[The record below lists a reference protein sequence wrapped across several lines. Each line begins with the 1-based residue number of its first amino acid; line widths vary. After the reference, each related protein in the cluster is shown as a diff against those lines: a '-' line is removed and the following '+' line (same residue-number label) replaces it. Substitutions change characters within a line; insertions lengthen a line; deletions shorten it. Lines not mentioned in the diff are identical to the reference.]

1 MPVPDEIRTI
11 AALTPNRTPMY
22 AIPFRRTVRNW
33 CRIGPR
39 TRQLRSGGIALTA
52 AAAALLLSAAPA
64 VADLSS
70 LVDPFVG
77 TSGGG
82 NTFPGPVMPG
92 GMIAL
97 GPETV
102 SSSGYPAGSAQ
113 PSGYDY
119 NRSQLR
125 GFTLDR
131 MSGAGC
137 AEFGDVPMM
146 PATQPIT
153 ASPVSD
159 ASSPNLDSSYFLSF
173 SHHDETASPGYYSV
187 SAQPGSGAGPI
198 QTELTTAIRSAI
210 ARFTFPAGAGAS
222 SILLNAGGSAA
233 GDQAASVRIDPRR
246 RLVTGSSTGGGFC
259 ASPDHYTVY
268 FAARFDQPFDAYG
281 TWTRRILNPGS
292 TAASDVGANQPV
304 AGYLVGS
311 QPRAQAGAY
320 VSFDTQASRTVGVK
334 VGISFV
340 SAAGAERNLDAE
352 VGSLDFDQIRAA
364 AQQAW
369 NAALGVAQVTGGDAE
384 VRRFYTALYQ
394 ALIEPNTFSDVDG
407 RYPGMDGRIHV
418 ARGYTQYANLS
429 GWDIYRTQIPLL
441 AMLRPAEAASIARS
455 FLADADQSGWLPK
468 WSVANFQTAVMNGD
482 SADPILADA
491 YAFGARGFDAG
502 RALAQMIHGAT
513 QSARSNNDCY
523 VERQQ
528 LGWYEKLGYIPHEYD
543 GGIVAVGE
551 ANGTCELGAQAGADG
566 GATALLYGEAAA
578 TLEYV
583 SDDFAISRLAAAL
596 GKPTACRKFLRRSG
610 SWRTLWNS
618 ADGYLEPRYSTGSW
632 VPNYDPNSNDSFSM
646 TSGFTEGDAAQY
658 TWMVPFD
665 YAGLTSLMGGTSP
678 VQHRLDNFFTQLNSG
693 TTGPYSYLGNEPT
706 LETPWIYD
714 WLGAP
719 SRTQRIVRQALLR
732 LFTNAPDGL
741 PGNDDLGTMS
751 AWYVLAALGMYPEIP
766 GSDVL
771 ALGSPLFP
779 QITVQLPHGVLTIL
793 AAQAADD
800 APYVQSLTLNGSTHD
815 RPWLRFSDLAQGGT
829 LDFGLSSA
837 PSATWGTGP
846 DASPPSFAPADQSSC
861 NQAS

>member
-1 MPVPDEIRTI
+1 V
-11 AALTPNRTPMY
+11 A
-22 AIPFRRTVRNW
+22 
-33 CRIGPR
+33 
-39 TRQLRSGGIALTA
+39 IALA
-52 AAAALLLSAAPA
+52 VGAAALLLSATAAAATDPA
-64 VADLSS
+64 S
-70 LVDPFVG
+70 LVNPFVG

-82 NTFPGPVMPG
+82 NTFPGPVMPA

-102 SSSGYPAGSAQ
+102 ASSSYPTGSAQ

-125 GFTLDR
+125 GFSLDR

-137 AEFGDVPMM
+137 AEFGDVPLM
-146 PATQPIT
+146 PATQPVT

-159 ASSPNLDSSYFLSF
+159 ATSPNLDGSYFLSF
-173 SHHDETASPGYYSV
+173 SHRDEAASPGYYSV
-187 SAQPGSGAGPI
+187 TAQPASAAGPI
-198 QTELTTAIRSAI
+198 QTELTTAIRAAM
-210 ARFTFPAGAGAS
+210 ARFTFPAGTSTS
-222 SILLNAGGSAA
+222 SVLLNAGGSAV
-233 GDQAASVRIDPRR
+233 GDQAASVRIDPARQ
-246 RLVTGSSTGGGFC
+246 LVTGSSTSGGFC

-268 FAARFDQPFDAYG
+268 FAARFDQPFQAYG
-281 TWTRRILNPGS
+281 TWKRRTLNPGS
-292 TAASDVGANQPV
+292 TEEGDIGANQPV

-320 VSFDTQASRTVGVK
+320 VSFDTHAERTVSVK

-340 SAAGAERNLDAE
+340 SVAGAERNLDAE
-352 VGSLDFDQIRAA
+352 VGQLSFDQIRAA

-369 NAALGVAQVTGGDAE
+369 NVALSVAQVTGSDPE
-384 VRRFYTALYQ
+384 VSRFYTALYQ
-394 ALIEPNTFSDVDG
+394 ALIEPNAFSDVDG

-418 ARGYTQYANLS
+418 ARDYTQYANLS

-441 AMLRPAEAASIARS
+441 TILRPTEAASIARS
-455 FLADADQSGWLPK
+455 FLADAQQSGWLPK

-482 SADPILADA
+482 SADPILADI
-491 YAFGARGFDAG
+491 YAFGARGFDAK

-513 QSARSNNDCY
+513 HSGRSENDCY

-528 LGWYEKLGYIPHEYD
+528 LGWYTKLGYIPHEYD

-566 GATALLYGEAAA
+566 GATALVYGEAAA
-578 TLEYV
+578 TLEYE

-596 GKPTACRKFLRRSG
+596 GQPATCRTFLRRSG
-610 SWRTLWNS
+610 NWRTLWN
-618 ADGYLEPRYSTGSW
+618 AGDGYLEPRYATGAW
-632 VPNYDPNSNDSFSM
+632 VPDYNPNSNDSFSI

-665 YAGLTSLMGGTSP
+665 YAHLASLMGGNAAT
-678 VQHRLDNFFTQLNSG
+678 QHRLDGFFTQLNSG
-693 TTGPYSYLGNEPT
+693 TTGPYAYLGNEPS

-719 SRTQRIVRQALLR
+719 YETQQVVRRGLLT
-732 LFTNAPDGL
+732 LYTNTPNGL

-751 AWYVLAALGMYPEIP
+751 AWYVLAAMGMYPESP
-766 GSDVL
+766 GSDLL

-779 QITVQLPHGVLTIL
+779 QVTLQLPHGVLTIL
-793 AAQAADD
+793 APQAADD
-800 APYVQSLTLNGSTHD
+800 APFVHSLTLDGRPYD
-815 RPWLRFSDLAQGGT
+815 QPWLRFSDLAQGGT
-829 LDFGLSSA
+829 LEFGLDSTPSPTWGSA
-837 PSATWGTGP
+837 PA
-846 DASPPSFAPADQSSC
+846 AAPPSFAPDDSASC
-861 NQAS
+861 NQSS